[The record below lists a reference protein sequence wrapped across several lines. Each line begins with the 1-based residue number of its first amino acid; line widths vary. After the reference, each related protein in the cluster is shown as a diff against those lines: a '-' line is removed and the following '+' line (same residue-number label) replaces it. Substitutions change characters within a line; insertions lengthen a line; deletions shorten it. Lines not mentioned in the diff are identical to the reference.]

1 MENEKRTL
9 EELRQAAIEMLE
21 NDDDLFVECVNELDS
36 WNGFADGYRCYDMS
50 EFNDLFYGTLP
61 LDVIDKVTSEFST
74 NDNYFVDTIYGIEST
89 DFPEDVYRSNTDE
102 EEVLDNVIDYYNHLS
117 ISDSDFNDLVE
128 EIINYEEDEDEDEE
142 AEAEDN
148 EQ

>member
-21 NDDDLFVECVNELDS
+21 EDDALFCECVEELDS

-50 EFNDLFYGTLP
+50 ELEDLFYGVSIGEF
-61 LDVIDKVTSEFST
+61 LDRITDCFNHRET
-74 NDNYFVDTIYGIEST
+74 YFYETIYGLEST
-89 DFPEDVYRSNTDE
+89 DFKEDVYRDNTDE

-117 ISDSDFNDLVE
+117 ISDSDFTDLVE
-128 EIINYEEDEDEDEE
+128 EIINYEEDEDEDEQ
-142 AEAEDN
+142 DN